1 MPYST
6 ADIRNVALAGHPGAG
21 KTTLFEALLHAGGA
35 IQSAGTVERGNTVS
49 DFDPMEKARGHSI
62 DAAIAAIDHVAA
74 SKQSIHVNLVDTP
87 GYPDF
92 RGPTLSALAAVE
104 TVAIVVDADRGVE
117 HGTRRMM
124 ERARQRGLCRVVV
137 VNKIDHEAADCA
149 RVLEELREE
158 FGPELLPLNLPAD
171 NGKAVVDC
179 FGQEAGESDLG
190 PVADWH
196 RRILDQVV
204 EVDESVM
211 DRYLDQGEGG
221 LSGAQLHD
229 AFEQCLREGHLVPVC
244 FTSARDGTG
253 VRKLLDAAERLF
265 PHPGEANPPP
275 FVKGTG
281 AGARPVE
288 ARPDPGA
295 HVIADVFR
303 IINDP
308 FVGKLGIFRVYQ
320 GTVRKD
326 SQLFID
332 DGRKPFKVA
341 HLFRIQ
347 GKDHV
352 EVEQAIPGDIAAVA
366 KIEDV
371 HFDAVLHDSHDEDA
385 IRLAPPDFPRP
396 MFGLAIEAG
405 SKGQEQKLGAAL
417 HKLAEEDPCFE
428 VEHLADTNETVV
440 RGLSDLHLRI
450 NLERLKERH
459 GIEVATHPPRI
470 AFRETVSAK
479 AEGHHRHKKQT
490 GGAGQFGEVFLRIEP
505 LPRGAGFEFVDEI
518 KGGTIPGQFLPAV
531 EKGVRQVLDGGAIA
545 GYPMQDVRVVV
556 YDGKHHPVDSKEV
569 AFVAAGRKAFLDAI
583 GKARPQ
589 VLEPIVDLDVNAPE
603 QHMGDISGGL
613 ASKRARINGTDS
625 LRGGEILVKAQVPLS
640 ELEGYAAELKSVT
653 AGRGRYSLDFSHY
666 APVPAQVQQKLVE
679 AYRPRH
685 EDD

>member
-62 DAAIAAIDHVAA
+62 DAAIASIDHVAA
-74 SKQSIHVNLVDTP
+74 SGQSIHVNLVDTP

-92 RGPTLSALAAVE
+92 RGPALSALAAVD

-124 ERARQRGLCRVVV
+124 ERTRQRGLCRVVV
-137 VNKIDHEAADCA
+137 VNKIDHDAADCA
-149 RVLEELREE
+149 RVLEDLRAE

-171 NGKAVVDC
+171 GGKAVVDC

-196 RRILDQVV
+196 RRVLDQVV

-221 LSGAQLHD
+221 LSGSQLHD
-229 AFEQCLREGHLVPVC
+229 AFERCLREGHLVPVC
-244 FTSARDGTG
+244 FTSARNGTG
-253 VRKLLDAAERLF
+253 VRKLLDAAGRLF

-275 FVKGTG
+275 FVQGTG
-281 AGARPVE
+281 AEARPVE
-288 ARPDPGA
+288 ARPDPDA

-320 GTVRKD
+320 GTVRRD
-326 SQLFID
+326 SQLFVD

-366 KIEDV
+366 KVEDL

-405 SKGQEQKLGAAL
+405 SKGQEQKLGIAL

-450 NLERLKERH
+450 HLARLKERH
-459 GIEVATHPPRI
+459 GIEVDTHPPRI

-505 LPRGAGFEFVDEI
+505 LPRGGGFEFVDET

-583 GKARPQ
+583 AKAQPQ

-603 QHMGDISGGL
+603 QHMGDVSGGL
-613 ASKRARINGTDS
+613 AGKRARIHGTDA
-625 LRGGEILVKAQVPLS
+625 LRGGEIAIKAQVPLS

-666 APVPAQVQQKLVE
+666 APVPAQVQHKLVA